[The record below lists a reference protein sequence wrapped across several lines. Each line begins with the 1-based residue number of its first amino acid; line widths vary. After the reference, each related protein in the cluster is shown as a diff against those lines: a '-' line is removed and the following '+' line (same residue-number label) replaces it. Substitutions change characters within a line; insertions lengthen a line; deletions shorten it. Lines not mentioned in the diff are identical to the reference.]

1 MSELKYK
8 RVLLKLSGE
17 ALAGETKFGVNEIT
31 IGKICDKIKE
41 LVDLN
46 AEVAIVVGGG
56 NFWRGKN
63 GHEMERTTSDYMGML
78 ATCMNGLALQ
88 DALESRG
95 VPARLQT
102 AVEMR
107 TIAEQYIKRKADKHL
122 ANGRVVIFSGG
133 TGSPFFTTD
142 TAAALRAAEI
152 EADAILVG
160 NKEEITLIAKNIGM
174 DLNKFEIVNIEDPKK
189 AALHAVEL
197 VSTGRADMLMKG
209 LLDTATFLRSV
220 LNKEVGLRTGKLM
233 SHVAVFEIEGID
245 RLILL
250 TDAAF
255 NTYPELKDKAQ
266 IIRNS
271 VVVAKACGISTP
283 KVAPICAVEVV
294 NENMQAT
301 VDAALL
307 SKMSDRGQ
315 IKGCIV
321 DGPLALD
328 NALSIEA
335 AEHKGISGPVAG
347 NADILL
353 LPNIETANVMYK
365 TLTYTAN
372 TKNGG
377 ILVGTSAPVI
387 LTSRADSFETK
398 VNSIALAALVAEN
411 K

>member
-1 MSELKYK
+1 MSKSFDDLLTKLKVAK
-8 RVLLKLSGE
+8 TKKLSVAVAQDEPVLE
-17 ALAGETKFGVNEIT
+17 AVKAAK
-31 IGKICDKIKE
+31 D
-41 LVDLN
+41 
-46 AEVAIVVGGG
+46 
-56 NFWRGKN
+56 RG
-63 GHEMERTTSDYMGML
+63 
-78 ATCMNGLALQ
+78 
-88 DALESRG
+88 
-95 VPARLQT
+95 
-102 AVEMR
+102 
-107 TIAEQYIKRKADKHL
+107 IAE
-122 ANGRVVIFSGG
+122 
-133 TGSPFFTTD
+133 
-142 TAAALRAAEI
+142 
-152 EADAILVG
+152 AILVG
-160 NKEEITLIAKNIGM
+160 DKDKIEEVAAKIDM
-174 DLNKFEIVNIEDPKK
+174 DLTAFEIVHEADVKK
-189 AALHAVEL
+189 ATLKAIEL
-197 VSTGRADMLMKG
+197 VSSGTADMVMKG
-209 LLDTATFLRSV
+209 LVDTATFLRSV

-233 SHVAVFEIEGID
+233 SHVSVFEVEGID

-255 NTYPELKDKAQ
+255 NTYPDLKQKVQ
-266 IIRNS
+266 IINNS
-271 VVVAKACGISTP
+271 VMVAKACGIENP
-283 KVAPICAVEVV
+283 KVAPVCAVEVV
-294 NENMQAT
+294 NPDMPAT
-301 VDAALL
+301 IDAALL